1 VDIETID
8 NFFSK
13 TAFNDFWNLFYEPK
27 WGLRENITTPENKGA
42 GLERYLGAKDEAFH
56 LSLFP
61 VHVISRELNKEYYCE
76 RMRLRV
82 TWPFEKA
89 ENFPHYDRWS
99 EKDDYD
105 ITAIIHMNDSDGD
118 LIIYDSIGPEPFD
131 KKAKSIEFTPKGNR
145 CIIMMKKYYHHAMRP
160 VETELR
166 YSININ
172 LKEHKQ

>member
-1 VDIETID
+1 MDIKTID

-13 TAFNDFWNLFYEPK
+13 TAFNDFWDLFYEPK
-27 WGLRENITTPENKGA
+27 WNLIKNIAAPENNGA
-42 GLERYLGAKDEAFH
+42 GLERHLGLEDDAFH

-61 VHVISRELNKEYYCE
+61 VHVISRELGKEYYCA
-76 RMRLRV
+76 RMRLRI
-82 TWPFEKA
+82 TWPYSNEGVI
-89 ENFPHYDRWS
+89 PHIDVA
-99 EKDDYD
+99 DTDYD
-105 ITAIIHMNDSDGD
+105 ITAIIHMNDSDGN
-118 LIIYDSIGPEPFD
+118 LIIYDSTNPETFN
-131 KKAKSIEFTPKGNR
+131 KKTESAEFTPKENR